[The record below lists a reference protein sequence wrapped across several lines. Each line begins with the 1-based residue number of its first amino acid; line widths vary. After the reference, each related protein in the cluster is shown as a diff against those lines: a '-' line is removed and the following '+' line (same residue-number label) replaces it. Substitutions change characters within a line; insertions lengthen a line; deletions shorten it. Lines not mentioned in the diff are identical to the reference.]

1 MHDYPLIYKHLKDI
15 DLRRLVGKPL
25 FGLGRLVATPSALE
39 MLTTAHC
46 HPMRLIQRHQC
57 GDWSDPDG
65 LCSSDKASNDQSLL
79 NGGRLLSLYLVDGI
93 RLYVI
98 TEAVNDATSQR
109 DSTCIM
115 LPSEY

>member
-15 DLRRLVGKPL
+15 ELRRLVGKPL
-25 FGLGRLVATPSALE
+25 FGLGRLVATPVALE
-39 MLTTAHC
+39 LLDTAQY
-46 HPMRLIQRHQC
+46 HPMRLLQRHQC

-65 LCSSDKASNDQSLL
+65 LCSADKTANDHALL
-79 NGGRLLSLYLVDGI
+79 SGGRLLSLYLVDGI

>member
-15 DLRRLVGKPL
+15 ELRRLVGKPL

-65 LCSSDKASNDQSLL
+65 LCSSDKAANDQSLL

-109 DSTCIM
+109 DSTCIL

>member
-15 DLRRLVGKPL
+15 ELRRLVGKPL
-25 FGLGRLVATPSALE
+25 FRLGRLVATPGALE
-39 MLTTAHC
+39 LLDTAHC
-46 HPMRLIQRHQC
+46 RPMRLLQRHQC

-65 LCSSDKASNDQSLL
+65 LCSADKAANDHALL
-79 NGGRLLSLYLVDGI
+79 SGGRLLSLYLVDGI

-109 DSTCIM
+109 DSTCIL

>member
-15 DLRRLVGKPL
+15 ELRRLVGKPL
-25 FGLGRLVATPSALE
+25 FGLGRQVATPWALE
-39 MLTTAHC
+39 LLTTAQC
-46 HPMRLIQRHQC
+46 HPMRLLQRHQC

-65 LCSSDKASNDQSLL
+65 LCSSDKAANDQSLL

-98 TEAVNDATSQR
+98 TEAVNDATSRR
-109 DSTCIM
+109 DSTCIL

>member
-15 DLRRLVGKPL
+15 ELSRLVGKPL
-25 FGLGRLVATPSALE
+25 FGLGRLVATPGALE
-39 MLTTAHC
+39 LLDTAQF
-46 HPMRLIQRHQC
+46 HPMRLLQRHQC

-65 LCSSDKASNDQSLL
+65 LCSADKTANDHALL
-79 NGGRLLSLYLVDGI
+79 SGGRLLSLYLVDGI

-109 DSTCIM
+109 DSTCIL

>member
-1 MHDYPLIYKHLKDI
+1 MHDSPLIYKHLKDI
-15 DLRRLVGKPL
+15 ELRRLVGKPL
-25 FGLGRLVATPSALE
+25 FGLGRLVATPGALE
-39 MLTTAHC
+39 LLDTAQY
-46 HPMRLIQRHQC
+46 HPMRLLQRHQW

-65 LCSSDKASNDQSLL
+65 LCSADKTANDYALL
-79 NGGRLLSLYLVDGI
+79 SGGRLLSLYLVDGI

-109 DSTCIM
+109 DSTCIL